1 NKKAPNPKGGEPGPP
16 GPTIAKRPER
26 DVEFSTVSSLPIDR
40 LAAPG
45 DMEAWDPDGKPG
57 FPGGAPYKRGSRAV
71 ESPAVARLPIDRLA
85 APEDMEAWDPDE
97 KLGFPGE
104 FPYTRGIHPTGYRGK
119 LWTMR
124 PFSGFG
130 SPGDSN

>member
-1 NKKAPNPKGGEPGPP
+1 MATKPTKPAPTGASPNKKSRNRKEWELEPL

-26 DVEFSTVSSLPIDR
+26 DVEFSTVSS
-40 LAAPG
+40 
-45 DMEAWDPDGKPG
+45 
-57 FPGGAPYKRGSRAV
+57 
-71 ESPAVARLPIDRLA
+71 LPIDRLA

-124 PFSGFG
+124 QFSGFG
-130 SPGDSN
+130 SAADTNERYKYL